1 METEKTDDI
10 SRCAACGDFP
20 VNHTLMYFSKTIDA
34 WGDDRMQFLEHWPL
48 LDRLSNF
55 VRSNV
60 ILFVPYLIRFLHAIY
75 GRKTYT
81 DPTHVDMQRAYV
93 IWEEAARRG
102 IPMEQL
108 TLFGRPI
115 DSYRAYLNDGWIY
128 FESLPIPS
136 RMLARSEPYI
146 DDKFLFKQ
154 FLKRNQIPCADF
166 ALATNIADA
175 HRSLE
180 QLHMPV
186 VVKPRIGSNSRHTTP
201 FINTRAQFDEAFES
215 AQELCRYVLIEEHL
229 LGHLCRATVVDGKL
243 VGFLESRQPSIVGD
257 GIRSVRQLI
266 EEKNAHKAER
276 VSDVVFSEEN
286 EAHIQRQGY
295 VLDSV
300 PENGALIQVARL
312 PGRLMGGETREMPD
326 DIHPKLRAAVE
337 RAAQLL
343 RAPLVGFDLI
353 IEDPETDPDTQRW
366 GIIEANTVPFIEIHN
381 DPLYGQ
387 PSNVA
392 AAVWDLWKK

>member
-201 FINTRAQFDEAFES
+201 FIKDRKS
-215 AQELCRYVLIEEHL
+215 
-229 LGHLCRATVVDGKL
+229 VV
-243 VGFLESRQPSIVGD
+243 
-257 GIRSVRQLI
+257 
-266 EEKNAHKAER
+266 
-276 VSDVVFSEEN
+276 
-286 EAHIQRQGY
+286 
-295 VLDSV
+295 
-300 PENGALIQVARL
+300 
-312 PGRLMGGETREMPD
+312 
-326 DIHPKLRAAVE
+326 
-337 RAAQLL
+337 
-343 RAPLVGFDLI
+343 
-353 IEDPETDPDTQRW
+353 
-366 GIIEANTVPFIEIHN
+366 
-381 DPLYGQ
+381 
-387 PSNVA
+387 
-392 AAVWDLWKK
+392 